1 MDCTHVE
8 DLISGYL
15 ENELPPE
22 LLKEVSLHLETC
34 VTCRLLK
41 EKVEELMYSFQELEE
56 EVPFFVRNRL
66 YYIPESQRNII
77 EMENER
83 QYLKWMAAMIGAF
96 ALFLN
101 LFYFTNI
108 FPPANRVLHEM
119 VSSIKTLSVK
129 TEAIYE
135 KVKESNTLF
144 FLSSKNEESGT
155 NNNIDENKNSVN
167 SAEKNIKIYEENNGG
182 KNG

>member
-8 DLISGYL
+8 DLISGYI

-22 LLKEVSLHLETC
+22 LHKEVFLHLETC
-34 VTCRLLK
+34 KSCGLLK

-66 YYIPESQRNII
+66 YYIPESQHNRI

-96 ALFLN
+96 VLFLN

-108 FPPANRVLHEM
+108 YPPANRVLHEM
-119 VSSIKTLSVK
+119 VSGIKTLSVK

-144 FLSSKNEESGT
+144 FLSAKNSET
-155 NNNIDENKNSVN
+155 DLNRDMDENKNLDFW
-167 SAEKNIKIYEENNGG
+167 EWDKRIIFP
-182 KNG
+182 